1 MEAII
6 YTTNTGSTA
15 RYAKMLAEKTGLQ
28 AFSIEEAKSK
38 VEAGSEI
45 VYLGWIMASKV
56 KGYNTATKKYKV
68 KAVCAVGMEKTG
80 TRTEEIRKRT
90 CVPDEIPLFTLQG
103 NFDVKKLH
111 GIYRLMMNM
120 MVKMATKQL
129 GEKADRTQREDEMFE
144 IMLHGGE
151 KVKEENLGEVISW
164 YKSETA
170 ARIQES

>member
-15 RYAKMLAEKTGLQ
+15 QYAKMLAEKTGLQ

-38 VEAGSEI
+38 AEAGSEI
-45 VYLGWIMASKV
+45 IYLGWIMAAQV
-56 KGYNTATKKYKV
+56 KGYKAAAKKYKV

-80 TRTEEIRKRT
+80 TRTEEIRKKT

-103 NFDVKKLH
+103 NFNVKKLH
-111 GIYRLMMNM
+111 GFYRLMMSLM
-120 MVKMATKQL
+120 LKMVPKQL
-129 GEKADRTQREDEMFE
+129 EAKADRTQRENEMLE

-151 KVKEENLGEVISW
+151 NVREENLGEVISW
-164 YKSETA
+164 YKKV
-170 ARIQES
+170 Q

>member
-6 YTTNTGSTA
+6 YKTNTGSTA
-15 RYAKMLAEKTGLQ
+15 QYAKMLAEKTGLP

-45 VYLGWIMASKV
+45 IYLGWIMAAQV
-56 KGYNTATKKYKV
+56 KGYKMAAKKYKV

-80 TRTEEIRKRT
+80 TRTEEIRKKT

-111 GIYRLMMNM
+111 GFYRLMMNL
-120 MVKMATKQL
+120 MVKMVTKQL
-129 GEKADRTQREDEMFE
+129 GEKADRTQRENEMLE
-144 IMLHGGE
+144 IMLRGGE
-151 KVKEENLGEVISW
+151 NVREENLGEVLDW
-164 YKSETA
+164 LKSETA
-170 ARIQES
+170 AQIQEN